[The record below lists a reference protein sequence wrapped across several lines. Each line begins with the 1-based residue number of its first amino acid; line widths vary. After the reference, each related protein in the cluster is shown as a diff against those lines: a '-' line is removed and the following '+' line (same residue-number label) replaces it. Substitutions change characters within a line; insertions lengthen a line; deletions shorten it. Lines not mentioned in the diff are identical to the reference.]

1 MQMKK
6 LDDKVTVAPQ
16 ITVDDI
22 PAIKAAGFSVV
33 MCNRPDGE
41 EPGQPAWAE
50 ISAAAKAAGLGTSF
64 LPMSN
69 RDDAFAVMDAFKRVV
84 EDASGP
90 VFAYCRSGARCEILW
105 MTAQA
110 NA

>member
-1 MQMKK
+1 MKK

-16 ITVDDI
+16 ISAGDI
-22 PAIKAAGFSVV
+22 PDIKAAGFTVV

-41 EPGQPAWAE
+41 EPGQPTWAD
-50 ISAAAKAAGLGTSF
+50 IRAAAEAAGLATSF

-69 RDDAFAVMDAFKRVV
+69 RDDAFAVMNEFRRVV
-84 EDASGP
+84 DTAAGP

>member
-1 MQMKK
+1 MKK

-16 ITVDDI
+16 ITANDI
-22 PAIKAAGFSVV
+22 PAIKAAGFTVV
-33 MCNRPDGE
+33 ICNRPDGE

-50 ISAAAKAAGLGTSF
+50 ISAAAEAAGLATSF

-69 RDDAFAVMDAFKRVV
+69 REDAFAVMAEFQRVV
-84 EDASGP
+84 DEAPGP
-90 VFAYCRSGARCEILW
+90 VFAYCRTGTRSEILW

>member
-16 ITVDDI
+16 ISEGDI
-22 PAIKAAGFSVV
+22 PDIKAAGFTVV

-41 EPGQPAWAE
+41 EPGQPTWAD
-50 ISAAAKAAGLGTSF
+50 IRAAAEAAGLATSF

-69 RDDAFAVMDAFKRVV
+69 RDDAFAVMNEFRRVV
-84 EDASGP
+84 DTAAGP

>member
-1 MQMKK
+1 MRK
-6 LDDKVTVAPQ
+6 LDDRVTVSPQ

-22 PAIKAAGFSVV
+22 PAIKAAGFTVV

-41 EPGQPAWAE
+41 EPGQPNWAE
-50 ISAAAKAAGLGTSF
+50 ISAAAQAAGLTTSF

-69 RDDAFAVMDAFKRVV
+69 REDAFAVMDEFRHVV
-84 EDASGP
+84 DSAPGP
-90 VFAYCRSGARCEILW
+90 VFAYCRSGTRCEILW